1 LSEIVDLAVARK
13 TIAVADYEK
22 TIQQAFREV
31 ADLLA
36 AREHLAT
43 QLAAQ
48 EENAKS
54 QAARLKLVEAR
65 YHAGVSSHLELLDA
79 QREHF
84 AAQQSAL
91 VVRRQ
96 VLATA
101 ASFYKA
107 LGML

>member
-1 LSEIVDLAVARK
+1 VARK
-13 TIAVADYEK
+13 NIAVADYEK
-22 TIQQAFREV
+22 TIQIAFREV

-48 EENAKS
+48 DENAKS

-65 YHAGVSSHLELLDA
+65 YNAGVSNHLELLDA

-91 VVRRQ
+91 AVRR
-96 VLATA
+96 LALST
-101 ASFYKA
+101 SSSLYKA